1 MWVLGLLWAAFII
14 TTYGHVGDWSG
25 WFPLALLV
33 PICLIIFSL
42 RDRKKP
48 N

>member
-1 MWVLGLLWAAFII
+1 MGVLGLLWAALIV
-14 TTYGHVGDWSG
+14 TVYGHVGDWSG
-25 WFPLALLV
+25 WIPLALLI
-33 PICLIIFSL
+33 PTCLIIFSL